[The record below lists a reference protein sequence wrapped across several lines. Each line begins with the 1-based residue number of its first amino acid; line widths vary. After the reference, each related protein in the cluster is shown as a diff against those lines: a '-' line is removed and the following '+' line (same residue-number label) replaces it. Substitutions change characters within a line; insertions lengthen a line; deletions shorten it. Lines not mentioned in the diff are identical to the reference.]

1 MTVTTEGA
9 DKLTNPVEDDN
20 GLGRKSKK
28 ISAAMKLTVVLTKI
42 VEFHK
47 KMGDKLKRKHEGEKH
62 RRRVTTFS
70 GVTSTG
76 GTWPVEGL

>member
-1 MTVTTEGA
+1 
-9 DKLTNPVEDDN
+9 
-20 GLGRKSKK
+20 
-28 ISAAMKLTVVLTKI
+28 MKLTVVLTKI